1 MREFITSVVESFK
14 IVSYRFC
21 RVGIFESRA
30 VFRLI
35 AVEFLRNGKGNR
47 RLVVVKFVRA
57 VHVKEYGGKHRA
69 HCVKRMFYGESSVFL
84 HRDNAAR
91 KACAKGGDY
100 GVIEIKRGVAF
111 KRVGFYYGRLRI
123 RFGVRFFARF
133 FFPARNERE
142 SER

>member
-1 MREFITSVVESFK
+1 MRKLVTSVVESFK

-35 AVEFLRNGKGNR
+35 AVEFLRNGKGNS

-57 VHVKEYGGKHRA
+57 VYVKENGGKHRA
-69 HCVKRMFYGESSVFL
+69 HRVKRMFYGEGSVFL

-91 KACAKGGDY
+91 KSCAKGGDY

-111 KRVGFYYGRLRI
+111 KRVRFCCRRFCAITGTLRI
-123 RFGVRFFARF
+123 RSVSAVTTD
-133 FFPARNERE
+133 ERKTK
-142 SER
+142 R